1 MRSHFVFKDKKR
13 IYIFW
18 HKTFVPY
25 LAPSAIAF
33 VYPSAVA
40 RRPSVSV
47 DFGYCVLKIYAD
59 YFPRLAS
66 FAFIA
71 S

>member
-1 MRSHFVFKDKKR
+1 MRSHLAFKDKKR

-18 HKTFVPY
+18 RKTFAPY
-25 LAPSAIAF
+25 LA
-33 VYPSAVA
+33 PSAVA

-47 DFGYCVLKIYAD
+47 DFGYFVLKIYAD
-59 YFPRLAS
+59 YFARLAS
-66 FAFIA
+66 FAFTA